1 MSLFNLLFGKK
12 EQPVENN
19 PTSAEPLAEP
29 QGRHTERHGK
39 FNTQAGG
46 AEISHKSCRI

>member
-12 EQPVENN
+12 KQPVENN

-29 QGRHTERHGK
+29 TNADDDLAARIT
-39 FNTQAGG
+39 
-46 AEISHKSCRI
+46 SCCPLTVPPG